1 MSPDMFWKYL
11 QLENFELVGNLII
24 YLVYRACKMCK
35 TIETEKDV
43 FQMRFCEML

>member
-1 MSPDMFWKYL
+1 
-11 QLENFELVGNLII
+11 
-24 YLVYRACKMCK
+24 MCK